1 MILQE
6 VNKALVWDLILVQPG
21 QRFALSLRQHPGAVP
36 ELLVHRQLGLV
47 KHRGLDDGLLEPGEE
62 LPVLLDL
69 GSGRHQVG
77 GADGVDRLVQGI
89 SEQARQELGLELCV
103 VCPELV
109 ELPLVLEMYVSVE
122 VRSCRERRPAW

>member
-1 MILQE
+1 MSGGQL
-6 VNKALVWDLILVQPG
+6 LLG
-21 QRFALSLRQHPGAVP
+21 QRPGLRLRQHPGTVQQ
-36 ELLVHRQLGLV
+36 LLVHTQLCLV
-47 KHRGLDDGLLEPGEE
+47 EDSWLDDCLLEPGEE

-122 VRSCRERRPAW
+122 VRPCRERRPAW